1 MCCFCTGTLR
11 STFDSPNRFSLMLWI
26 DKRGFRYIANRT
38 NLKSTRNK
46 NYAFGCTSLNY
57 NGIHQKWLLF
67 RCLKD
72 IYTLLNWVVVCGIQM
87 TVIFHLD
94 EQPIFLCVFLFY
106 YRIRRIF
113 ERFLH
118 NDHTSLSS
126 RDMTSIWI
134 YCIIFFMDTF

>member
-72 IYTLLNWVVVCGIQM
+72 IYTLCWI
-87 TVIFHLD
+87 
-94 EQPIFLCVFLFY
+94 ESLCVGFKWRLY
-106 YRIRRIF
+106 
-113 ERFLH
+113 
-118 NDHTSLSS
+118 
-126 RDMTSIWI
+126 SIWMNSQ
-134 YCIIFFMDTF
+134 FFFVCFCFITAFEESLNDFYTMTTLPYPVETWHRYEFIA